1 MGALRG
7 WSQNIMNFSGRASRS
22 AFWWFWLAGFIADVV
37 LQAIVRSAGSLTLS
51 YLVSLAVFVVTLSVA
66 VRRLHDSDKSGWLVL
81 LAIIPVLGWI
91 ALLVLYCLPGTPGPN
106 RHG

>member
-1 MGALRG
+1 
-7 WSQNIMNFSGRASRS
+7 MNFSGRASRS